1 MLAAL
6 KAVVSLAMGGTRL
19 QHRHHLLSFRSM
31 IYLSALQKRKDQ
43 HCDDQ
48 WANDKS
54 DCHGRLFARYSIT
67 NNNSTNAWRC
77 YYEESLTGDRLRY
90 DTETATNCYHEDDG
104 LKLEYFDDEGD
115 SLL

>member
-1 MLAAL
+1 
-6 KAVVSLAMGGTRL
+6 
-19 QHRHHLLSFRSM
+19 M

-43 HCDDQ
+43 HCGDQ
-48 WANDKS
+48 WANDRS

-77 YYEESLTGDRLRY
+77 YYEESLTGDRWRY
-90 DTETATNCYHEDDG
+90 DTETASNCYHEDDG